1 MRARPSSLLYGLAA
15 CAALWS
21 LDAPAQVMR
30 CTDPRTGQVTYTD
43 GRCAGGA
50 QAHEVEPR
58 KTPEEIRAE
67 REQAAEA
74 LARKHERQQAEA
86 AEQRREEARQRAA
99 RPAGT
104 AQQPDYAHSAACAR
118 SRRAVDEARSHSD
131 TSTVDDQV
139 RVQALQRQMNL
150 DCLGPQR
157 SAEIEAA
164 APVQPVPTSP
174 VFVVPHRLPPVVTP
188 PQPPAAP
195 IVGCN
200 VFRCWDGNGTKYPR

>member
-1 MRARPSSLLYGLAA
+1 MRSPLLYGLAA

-21 LDAPAQVMR
+21 LGTYAQVTR

-50 QAHEVEPR
+50 ETREIEAR

-74 LARKHERQQAEA
+74 QERKRQLQQAEA
-86 AEQRREEARQRAA
+86 AEQQRQESLERAA
-99 RPAGT
+99 RRAAPPQAR
-104 AQQPDYAHSAACAR
+104 DYANSAACAR
-118 SRRAVDEARSHSD
+118 SRRSLDVALSSMDSGAYDS
-131 TSTVDDQV
+131 QL

-150 DCLGPQR
+150 DCLGPDRYAQ
-157 SAEIEAA
+157 IESA

-174 VFVVPHRLPPVVTP
+174 VFIVPPRRPVPAVPLPPP
-188 PQPPAAP
+188 AP
-195 IVGCN
+195 ITHCN
-200 VFRCWDGNGTKYPR
+200 VFRCYDSQGGVHPR